1 MTDKPTPD
9 RSDEWINRLK
19 KVVGASSQP
28 PGTDQPWCSRFSA
41 DFSNPGSVALADI
54 LTFKSAELPI
64 SLVEIDKKGKAIFEL
79 PAAMA
84 TSLGLGN
91 KPTSISTTSA
101 DFQNPAVKQT
111 HGLAIWLKPSL
122 FESDQNNHA
131 REFNNLIRPAILS
144 FCKTLSTKYQIPIFP
159 AFIPIDGIGRA
170 AGSVLVI
177 MSDEK
182 GQKALLGKLRTDLVR
197 ELTPLGKALPDPSR
211 RPPSAQR

>member
-19 KVVGASSQP
+19 KKVGASSPP
-28 PGTDQPWCSRFSA
+28 PGADQPWCSRFSA
-41 DFSNPGSVALADI
+41 DFRNPGSVALRDI
-54 LTFKSAELPI
+54 LVFTAKLPI
-64 SLVEIDKKGKAIFEL
+64 STVEIDINGQAIFEL

-84 TSLGLGN
+84 APLGLGN
-91 KPTSISTTSA
+91 EPTSISITSP

-111 HGLAIWLKPSL
+111 HGLAIWLKHSL
-122 FESDQNNHA
+122 FESGQENHA

-144 FCKTLSTKYQIPIFP
+144 FCKTLSANYQIPIYP
-159 AFIPIDGIGRA
+159 AFIPINGKDRA

-182 GQKALLGKLRTDLVR
+182 GQQALLGKLRIDLMR
-197 ELTPLGKALPDPSR
+197 ELTDLGKALPDLSGK
-211 RPPSAQR
+211 PPSAQR